1 VFLANLRD
9 PEAPARAVAVAVGHF
24 GRLDLLVNNA
34 GATKRADFFT
44 LTEEDWQDGFAL
56 KFHGYVRMTP
66 SGVAAFADG

>member
-1 VFLANLRD
+1 
-9 PEAPARAVAVAVGHF
+9 
-24 GRLDLLVNNA
+24 VNNT